1 MSFSAKFMKIRT
13 LTFNNFNY
21 MSRRHMSPIP
31 LERLNLPLKYEPK
44 IVWIRRR
51 DPEI

>member
-1 MSFSAKFMKIRT
+1 MKIPN

-31 LERLNLPLKYEPK
+31 LESLDLPLKYKSK

-51 DPEI
+51 DPEL

>member
-1 MSFSAKFMKIRT
+1 MKILT

-31 LERLNLPLKYEPK
+31 LESLDLPLKYEPK
-44 IVWIRRR
+44 IVRIRRR
-51 DPEI
+51 DPEL